1 MFESSVEIKNIANAL
16 SLFHAEV
23 GTVTRNKQGYNYMY
37 ATLPNVLEVVAEP
50 LEKAGLVFSQF
61 PVGEYGLVTML
72 IHSKS
77 GEFFKTE
84 SFIEPVTKNPQT
96 IGSVITYLRRYH
108 LVSILGLNVDDDDG
122 RSATISSSESSDSGY
137 SKTDSSS
144 NKSQRDDGKTKPWL
158 NQNDPKFESI
168 VNKLQSG
175 DITLDDVKKYYK
187 LSKQMSG
194 ELTAIINSG
203 VQSDSVD
210 F

>member
-1 MFESSVEIKNIANAL
+1 MFESSAEIKNIANAL
-16 SLFHAEV
+16 SLFHKEV
-23 GTVTRNKQGYNYMY
+23 GTVTRNRQGYNYMY
-37 ATLPNVLEVVAEP
+37 ATLPNVLEVISEP

-122 RSATISSSESSDSGY
+122 RSATVSSSDSEYNKTESG
-137 SKTDSSS
+137 SKSS
-144 NKSQRDDGKTKPWL
+144 KDDGKTKPWL

-194 ELTAIINSG
+194 ELTAITNS
-203 VQSDSVD
+203 VSEDNNVVD